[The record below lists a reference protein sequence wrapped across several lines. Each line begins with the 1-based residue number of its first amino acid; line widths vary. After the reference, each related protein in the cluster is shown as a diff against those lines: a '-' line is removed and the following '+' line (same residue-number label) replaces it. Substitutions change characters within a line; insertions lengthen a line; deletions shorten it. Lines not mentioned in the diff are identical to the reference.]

1 VNEASLNADIREIK
15 GDVKLLLGH
24 YQEIKGALGTYDVRL
39 KHGEGE
45 FGGLKVRMEKVE
57 DSMVSLDAC
66 KERHGSNRWLVGTII
81 ACASMVIACLALFIP
96 AKAKGL
102 AITPEVPMELIEMVK
117 ANWDAW
123 LMIAGGILV
132 VVGVL
137 AKAAEGLSSQ
147 WAARPEKFKGAV
159 VTLVSGLVGL
169 AVAFLPGSD
178 MPWYAGLVIGL
189 LAGGGAIGAN
199 FGYSAGQRAMI
210 RRRGL
215 KITKGLAEA
224 NRLRRGSG
232 GFARLMPLLIIAIL
246 ASAMALGN
254 ISCTAAQQQIQ
265 QGIWAQGGLGMSKC
279 LLECGAPAVT
289 THIDYNEVS
298 IDTTGMTDDLLSC
311 LMTCTSKIGIPTII
325 ASIISAVTDRDMVCD
340 ARLERRLV
348 VTKRPGEGR

>member
-1 VNEASLNADIREIK
+1 MNEASLNADIREIK

-24 YQEIKGALGTYDVRL
+24 YQEIKGALATYDVRL

-45 FGGLKVRMEKVE
+45 FEGLKVRMEKVE

-102 AITPEVPMELIEMVK
+102 AITPEGGMSLIEMVQ
-117 ANWDAW
+117 ANWASW
-123 LMIAGGILV
+123 SAIAGGILV

-137 AKAAEGLSSQ
+137 ARAADGIFPR
-147 WAARPEKFKGAV
+147 WAAKPEAFKNGI
-159 VTLVSGLVGL
+159 VTVLCSLIGLV
-169 AVAFLPGSD
+169 VAFIPGAN
-178 MPWYAGLVIGL
+178 MPWYAGVVVGL
-189 LAGGGAIGAN
+189 LAGGGVLGAN
-199 FGYSAGQRAMI
+199 VGYSAGQRAMV
-210 RRRGL
+210 RRRGIKL
-215 KITKGLAEA
+215 TRDLEAA
-224 NRLRRGSG
+224 NRARRGR
-232 GFARLMPLLIIAIL
+232 GFSLLTPMIAIL
-246 ASAMALGN
+246 LVGLLG
-254 ISCTAAQQQIQ
+254 IGSLSCTAAQQQIQ

-311 LMTCTSKIGIPTII
+311 LMTCTSKVGIPTII

-348 VTKRPGEGR
+348 VTKRPGE